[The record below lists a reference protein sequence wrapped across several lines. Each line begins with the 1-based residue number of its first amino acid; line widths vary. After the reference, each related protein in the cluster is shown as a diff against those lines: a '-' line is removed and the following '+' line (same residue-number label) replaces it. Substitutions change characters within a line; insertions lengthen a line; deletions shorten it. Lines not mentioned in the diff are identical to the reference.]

1 MYHSKSFGRIYARK
15 YFYPITADQACFRNK
30 YKNNKLDVARYISQ
44 RVLILPF
51 YEKMQIGTIDTIIQI
66 LR

>member
-1 MYHSKSFGRIYARK
+1 MKNGRTVHSLVKALS
-15 YFYPITADQACFRNK
+15 K